1 MTELVVLLAVLSRRG
16 DAVLE
21 LVLALEVVRALE
33 RTGHGDELVVG
44 HANRLEGWNRGLLIL
59 LLMDDHGIAVGI
71 TIGVAAGVDA
81 GGPGRMIE
89 KKGITRLSLE
99 WRRRQ
104 EREGG

>member
-1 MTELVVLLAVLSRRG
+1 MLLAVLSRRG

-21 LVLALEVVRALE
+21 LVLALE
-33 RTGHGDELVVG
+33 RTGHVVG
-44 HANRLEGWNRGLLIL
+44 HANRLEGWNGRVLVL
-59 LLMDDHGIAVGI
+59 LLVDDHGVAVDV
-71 TIGVAAGVDA
+71 TIGVAIGADA

-104 EREGG
+104 KREGG